1 MAEKIGIDLGTTNSL
16 ISVVTAKGLVKS
28 FTERDRPHPSVVH
41 YAGGNV
47 ICGTKAKLK
56 VDQTESGVQGST
68 VKGPKKYLSSDV
80 INVGGVN
87 KNPKDIVTDLI
98 HYLKEHA
105 DSEDDDN
112 IANLQ
117 YAVVTIPVA
126 MDGRGRRALREAFLN
141 ADIHI
146 EAFVHE
152 PLAALYGY
160 YRGLPDMEL
169 ELRRNEGKMTLVFD
183 WGGGTL
189 DLTLCQIKNG
199 AISQIINRGNNKV
212 GGDYLDEIILKC
224 VEDEH
229 AKKFIWTE
237 STFKPRLT
245 GMKAR
250 LLQECERAK
259 IVLSKKDS
267 ALIYVPEYF
276 KANDDEADIEFSL
289 DRDTLNQIA
298 EKIVNAGLREIET
311 LLSIE
316 FADVDIQTLSFCL
329 ATGGM
334 VNMPIIRQRLQE
346 LFGFE
351 RLHISEI
358 GVRIISHG
366 AAWIAHDN
374 PPITLAKPFEIV
386 EARNSMI
393 TIVPEGTSLPKR
405 GDFLVTDQAMYCAD
419 PRDGKAVLSF
429 KRPQM
434 ISKSASADHRTSYG
448 NIVVNVNKDFPPLKE
463 RIDVTYLIDENLI
476 VTVKAKSM
484 DESLESELEI
494 YDLEFSIQAIEDD
507 SVKKSRRSGP
517 VKIKSGLGVIIRSNV
532 SEDNDSWHLVP
543 GELMKLF
550 NAKFPYFRKPLTE
563 EQEFEQV
570 LYQTCSSC
578 NQRWKKGC
586 CELSLAE

>member
-16 ISVVTAKGLVKS
+16 ISVVTAKGKVIS
-28 FTERDRPHPSVVH
+28 FTDRDRPHPSVVH
-41 YAGGNV
+41 YAASNV

-56 VDQTESGVQGST
+56 IEQSDSGVQGST
-68 VKGPKKYLSSDV
+68 VKGPKKYLGSDV

-87 KNPKDIVTDLI
+87 KNPKDVVSDLI
-98 HYLKEHA
+98 RYLKEHA
-105 DSEDDDN
+105 LDEDEEK
-112 IANLQ
+112 IADLQ

-212 GGDYLDEIILKC
+212 GGDYLDEIILTH
-224 VEDEH
+224 VEEEH
-229 AKKFIWTE
+229 TKKFAWTE

-259 IVLSKKDS
+259 IILSNKDT

-276 KANDDEADIEFSL
+276 KANGDEADIEFSL
-289 DRDTLNQIA
+289 DRETLNKIA
-298 EKIVNAGLREIET
+298 EQIVNTGLREIEN
-311 LLSIE
+311 LLSVD

-346 LFGFE
+346 IFGFS

-358 GVRIISHG
+358 GDRIISHG
-366 AAWIAHDN
+366 AAWIAHDD

-386 EARNSMI
+386 EARNSTI
-393 TIVPEGTSLPKR
+393 TIVPQGTPLPKR
-405 GDFLVTDQAMYCAD
+405 GNSLVTEQAMYCAD

-434 ISKSASADHRTSYG
+434 INKSASADHRTSYG
-448 NIVVNVNKDFPPLKE
+448 NLVVNVNKAFKPLQE

-476 VTVKAKSM
+476 VTVKAKSK
-484 DESLESELEI
+484 DEGIESELEI
-494 YDLEFSIQAIEDD
+494 YDLEFSLQAIGDG
-507 SVKKSRRSGP
+507 SIKKSRRSGSVINDP
-517 VKIKSGLGVIIRSNV
+517 SLGVTIRSNV
-532 SEDNDSWHLVP
+532 TDNNDSWHLVP
-543 GELMKLF
+543 GELMKQF
-550 NAKFPYFRKPLTE
+550 NEDFPYFRKVLTT
-563 EQEFEQV
+563 EQDYEQV
-570 LYQTCSSC
+570 VYQTCTYC
-578 NQRWKKGC
+578 KQRWKKGC
-586 CELSLAE
+586 CDGTA